1 VVDEPV
7 DSRAAC
13 LIERARTAGRD
24 ALLATE
30 GFELLE
36 ALGIRVPVQR
46 LVRDRRE
53 AGEVDL
59 SAFSGE
65 RVVVKAASPALAHKT
80 EVGAVVVVPAAA
92 PAIRSA
98 IDRMAR
104 RLAGFPVY
112 GYTIAEFIPHAEGLS
127 GELLVGLRNTDDFGP
142 VVVLGP
148 GGVHAELLAR
158 HLVPGSDLAVLAR
171 PLSVERMVEL
181 LGEKP
186 ATRIVGGLGRDGR
199 ASLPLDR
206 LAALAER
213 LLAFGESDAGR
224 HVAELEINPLALTC
238 DGPVALDVL
247 VTLRRDAPPGWPPR
261 PLHKLRHLLRPET
274 IALVGVSKGT
284 NPGRLILLN
293 LLRAGFPANDITVI
307 KPGLEQVGGVR
318 CVPDLDALSAPVD
331 LCVLSVAAA
340 RVPGLMDQI
349 VRTQRAE
356 SVIVIPSGLGEGQ
369 GSAELERQMRDVLA
383 AARETPWGGPVVNGG
398 NCLGIRSAPGHYDAT
413 FIPEYKVRAVGHDGR
428 EGPPLPRGRGDRGEA
443 TDPRGDTSI
452 TPIALMAQSGAFAIA
467 RWSKLAGLEP
477 RYLISVG
484 NQTDLTLGDYLTYL
498 KDDPDV
504 RLFACYAEGFRPGDG
519 RRWLEAAA
527 AIVASGRSVLLYRGA
542 RTPAGVRAGVSHTA
556 ALAGDYVVTRE
567 LARAAGVLVADSLE
581 EFDDALRLFA
591 LLGDRRA
598 AGMRLGVMSNAGFE
612 CVVAADTL
620 GPFQLAPLGRCT
632 TARLGQALT
641 GAGLGDVVPTGH
653 PFDLSPM
660 ADDATLVACARIL
673 LEDEAVDAGVIGLVP
688 LTGALETLPAGAG
701 HTEDVAGPEAVAAG
715 LARLCLESH
724 KPWVAVVD
732 AGHSYDE
739 LAARLEVARVPVFR
753 SMDRALRA
761 FATWCR
767 VTEHHDR
774 PLDPYEPVGP
784 AAAGR

>member
-1 VVDEPV
+1 VGEPV

-13 LIERARTAGRD
+13 LVERARTAGRD

-30 GFELLE
+30 GFELVE
-36 ALGIRVPVQR
+36 ALGIRVPVQC
-46 LVRDRRE
+46 LVRDRYE
-53 AGEVDL
+53 AGEIDL
-59 SAFSGE
+59 SAFPGE

-80 EVGAVVVVPAAA
+80 EVGAVAVVPATST
-92 PAIRSA
+92 AIRAA

-104 RLAGFPVY
+104 RLAGFPIY
-112 GYTIAEFIPHAEGLS
+112 GYTIAEFVPHPEGLS
-127 GELLVGLRNTDDFGP
+127 GELLVGLRNTNDFGP
-142 VVVLGP
+142 VVVVGP

-158 HLVPGSDLAVLAR
+158 HLVSGSDLAVLAR
-171 PLSVERMVEL
+171 PMSAERMVEL

-186 ATRIVGGLGRDGR
+186 ATCIAGGLGRDRR

-213 LLAFGESDAGR
+213 LLTFGETDAGR

-247 VTLRRDAPPGWPPR
+247 VTLRRDAPGCWPPR
-261 PLHKLRHLLRPET
+261 PLHKLHNLLRPET

-293 LLRAGFPANDITVI
+293 LLRAGFPAEGITVI
-307 KPGLEQVGGVR
+307 KPGLEQIGDVR
-318 CVPDLDALSAPVD
+318 CVPDLDALPAPVD
-331 LCVLSVAAA
+331 VCVLSVAAA
-340 RVPGLMDQI
+340 RVPELMGQI
-349 VRTQRAE
+349 IRGQRAE
-356 SVIVIPSGLGEGQ
+356 GVIVIPSGLGEGQ
-369 GSAELERQMRDVLA
+369 GSTELERQMRDALA
-383 AARETPWGGPVVNGG
+383 AARQTPWGGPVVNGG

-413 FIPEYKVRAVGHDGR
+413 FIPEYKVRFPQQ
-428 EGPPLPRGRGDRGEA
+428 GPGLGTPLPTGSGDRGEVA
-443 TDPRGDTSI
+443 
-452 TPIALMAQSGAFAIA
+452 PIALLAQSGAFAIA

-484 NQTDLTLGDYLTYL
+484 NQTDLTLGDYLTHL
-498 KDDPDV
+498 KDDPEL
-504 RLFACYAEGFRPGDG
+504 RLVACYAEGFRPGDG

-542 RTPAGVRAGVSHTA
+542 RTPAGARAGVSHTA

-598 AGMRLGVMSNAGFE
+598 AGMRLGVMSNGGFE

-620 GPFQLAPLGRCT
+620 GPFQLAPLSRRT
-632 TARLGQALT
+632 TARLRQVLA
-641 GAGLGDVVPTGH
+641 GAGLGDIVPAGH
-653 PFDLSPM
+653 PFDISPM

-688 LTGALETLPAGAG
+688 LTGALHTLPAGVG
-701 HTEDVAGPEAVAAG
+701 HLEDVAGPEAVAAG
-715 LARLCLESH
+715 LGRLCGESH

-732 AGHSYDE
+732 AGNAYDG
-739 LAARLEVARVPVFR
+739 LVARLEAARIPVFR
-753 SMDRALRA
+753 SVDRAVAAL
-761 FATWCR
+761 ATWCR

-774 PLDPYEPVGP
+774 LLDPYEPVGP